1 MSISAVSGYN
11 TGNEYQKWVDQA
23 AADAEALENRLGVKT
38 SETTESSSTSETKD
52 STSSS
57 TSSSSSSTSINRN
70 SSTSTFLLTY
80 KNSLTS
86 LETTA
91 DKLRLG
97 NKNNVF
103 AKYETA
109 LKDLSRAST
118 DEDKA
123 KAQKAVDAAKDDIV
137 AAIKDFAESY
147 NNAVS
152 FLESNSG
159 RSNAVNSQLAS
170 LKRALTTGDAMARI
184 GLSIDK
190 SGKLQVDE
198 KKLKQTLDEN
208 YASVKDIMGGQFGIA
223 ERAATKAS
231 DILDNASVERIAGIS
246 ESEAGSA
253 SADSLDYWTIFSGFA
268 TSGAYNLSNYYAV
281 GSMLNTVV

>member
-97 NKNNVF
+97 NRNNVF

-109 LKDLSRAST
+109 LKDLSRANT

-268 TSGAYNLSNYYAV
+268 TSGAYNLSIYYAV

>member
-23 AADAEALENRLGVKT
+23 AADAEALENRLGIKT

-152 FLESNSG
+152 FLESRKGCSP
-159 RSNAVNSQLAS
+159 R
-170 LKRALTTGDAMARI
+170 KI
-184 GLSIDK
+184 I
-190 SGKLQVDE
+190 
-198 KKLKQTLDEN
+198 TL
-208 YASVKDIMGGQFGIA
+208 
-223 ERAATKAS
+223 
-231 DILDNASVERIAGIS
+231 
-246 ESEAGSA
+246 ES
-253 SADSLDYWTIFSGFA
+253 
-268 TSGAYNLSNYYAV
+268 
-281 GSMLNTVV
+281 